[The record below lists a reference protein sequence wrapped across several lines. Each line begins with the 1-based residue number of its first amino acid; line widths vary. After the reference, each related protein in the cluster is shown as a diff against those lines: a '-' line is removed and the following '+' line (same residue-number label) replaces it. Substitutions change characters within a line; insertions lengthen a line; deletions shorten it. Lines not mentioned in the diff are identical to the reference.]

1 MYAVVLAGG
10 GGTRLWPLSRR
21 ARPKPF
27 LPLLGEQSL
36 FERTLAR
43 LAGLIDDPD
52 TYVVAEARQ
61 LSLAA
66 AQAPQLT
73 SEQLIAEPRGRNT
86 AAAVALAALS
96 IERDGDEVMV
106 VLPAD
111 QLVEDD
117 AGFRSALAAAEQAAG
132 DGSLVTLGVPPFAP
146 ETGYGYV
153 LGRPAGADAPG
164 APGAAGG
171 ALAVERFVE
180 KPTREV
186 AVELLDWPGGAWW
199 NAGIFVWRRDG
210 LREALERHSPD
221 VIEPLRA
228 GLAAGTPLN
237 ELYEALP
244 QTSIDYALLEP
255 AALAGQVRVVP
266 LDVGWTDLGSWG
278 ALHAE
283 LTAANLPTDR
293 GVVAV
298 GHHRDLDSR
307 DVLVH
312 STTGRLVVTVGLAGT
327 IIVDTPDVLLVCDAD
342 RAQDIR
348 RVVDQLA
355 EAKETDYL

>member
-43 LAGLIDDPD
+43 LTGLVEDADIH
-52 TYVVAEARQ
+52 VVAEARQ
-61 LSLAA
+61 LPLAA
-66 AQAPQLT
+66 AQAPRLRA
-73 SEQLIAEPRGRNT
+73 EQLIAEPRGRNT
-86 AAAVALAALS
+86 AAAVALAALA
-96 IERDGDEVMV
+96 IERAGDEVMA

-117 AGFRSALAAAEQAAG
+117 AGFRAALAAAAQAAG

-153 LGRPAGADAPG
+153 LGKAGG
-164 APGAAGG
+164 AGPGG

-180 KPTREV
+180 KPSREI
-186 AVELLDWPGGAWW
+186 ASELLEWPAGAWW
-199 NAGIFVWRRDG
+199 NAGIFVWRRDA
-210 LREALERHSPD
+210 LLAALERHAPD
-221 VIEPLRA
+221 VIEPLRG
-228 GLAAGTPLN
+228 GLADGTPLADI
-237 ELYEALP
+237 YEQLP

-255 AALAGQVRVVP
+255 AAQAGQVKVVP
-266 LDVGWTDLGSWG
+266 IDVGWTDLGSWG
-278 ALHAE
+278 ALHAQ
-283 LTAANLPTDR
+283 LTAADLPTDR

-312 STTGRLVVTVGLAGT
+312 STTGRLVVTVGLTGT

-348 RVVDQLA
+348 RIVEQLA